1 MKELVQLISIN
12 WDTFWED
19 ELNQN
24 GKQVF
29 FKKPEIEREKE
40 DVKSP

>member
-29 FKKPEIEREKE
+29 FLKARNRERKGRC
-40 DVKSP
+40 